1 MNLLGS
7 SNVVYIGWKIFLLA
21 LVRNI
26 FTFPWAV
33 YLDVTS
39 GGCVLMTVS
48 SVHQHEPVA
57 DLSEQICISSL
68 RLRWWQPTLARG

>member
-57 DLSEQICISSL
+57 DLYFFSPAPLVAADTRTGLKRSS
-68 RLRWWQPTLARG
+68 